1 MTMTKNTNECVDI
14 TSELHSVTGGA
25 GRGQAVGNAIKK
37 GYQAV
42 RPIIK
47 ETSDVVKELGVIGA
61 AGYGAKKLWDSVSGG
76 GGNQQPAQPTQPA
89 P

>member
-1 MTMTKNTNECVDI
+1 MNNTKNECLDI
-14 TSELHSVTGGA
+14 TSELHNVTGGA
-25 GRGQAVGNAIKK
+25 GRGAAIANGIRR

-42 RPIIK
+42 RPVIK

-76 GGNQQPAQPTQPA
+76 GGQQPAQPA
-89 P
+89 PSGD